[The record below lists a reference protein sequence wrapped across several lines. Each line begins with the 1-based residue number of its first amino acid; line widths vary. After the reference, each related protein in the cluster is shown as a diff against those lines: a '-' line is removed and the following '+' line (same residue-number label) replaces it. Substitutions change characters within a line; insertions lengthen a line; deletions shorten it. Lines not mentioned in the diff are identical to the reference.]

1 MNTSTII
8 VGAGPAGLHA
18 AYVLSKAGHTCLIL
32 EARDRIGGRVH
43 TITGGDGKPFE
54 AGAEFIH
61 GDLPITIELLKKAG
75 LEKSKAGG
83 RWVSLRGG
91 EASGGSNGGK
101 DWSAMLKKMRSLER
115 NVSLQDFL
123 DEQYAGNEHVALKDR
138 AISYAEG
145 FDSADASRASAKA
158 LAEEWSSE
166 DGENYRIDGGY
177 GALMDY
183 LSKIVVSAGSRILL
197 SHPVSSVRSSAEGV
211 TVAVGDKTFTA
222 AQAVV
227 AVPLGV
233 LQKWGA
239 SLLPEAPAHTGALR
253 LLGMGDVIKFVF
265 RFREPFWEEAYPGLG
280 FLLGAAEVPT
290 WWTQAPEKS
299 AVLTG
304 WMAGRAARAHAH
316 LSEKML
322 REAAL
327 KSLAQTFSRD
337 IYSLEV
343 LLEETH
349 VFNWSDD
356 PCALGSYAYATV
368 DGKSAQAVLS
378 QPHDGRIFFAGE
390 YMYDGPAMGTV
401 EAALWSGREVATEIG
416 RVAAKIPAG

>member
-18 AYVLSKAGHTCLIL
+18 AYELSKTGHTCLIL
-32 EARDRIGGRVH
+32 EARDRIGGRVN
-43 TITGGDGKPFE
+43 TMTGGDGQSFE

-61 GDLPITIELLKKAG
+61 GDLPITFELLKKAG

-83 RWVSLRGG
+83 HWVSLRGG

-101 DWSAMLKKMRSLER
+101 GWSAMLKKMRGLNR
-115 NVSLQDFL
+115 DVSLQDFL
-123 DEQYAGNEHVALKDR
+123 DEHYAGNDHVALKDR

-166 DGENYRIDGGY
+166 DGENYRINGGY

-183 LSKIVVSAGSRILL
+183 LARIVASAGSRVLL
-197 SHPVSSVRSSAEGV
+197 SHPVSSIRSSAEGI
-211 TVAVGDKTFTA
+211 TVAVADKTFAA
-222 AQAVV
+222 AQVVV
-227 AVPLGV
+227 ALPLGV
-233 LQKWGA
+233 LQKKGT

-253 LLGMGDVIKFVF
+253 LLGVGDVIKFVF
-265 RFREPFWEEAYPGLG
+265 RFREAFWEEAYPGLG
-280 FLLGAAEVPT
+280 FLLSAAEVPT
-290 WWTQAPEKS
+290 WWTQEPEKS
-299 AVLTG
+299 PVLTG
-304 WMAGRAARAHAH
+304 WMAGRAAHAHAH
-316 LSEKML
+316 LSEEML

-327 KSLAQTFSRD
+327 KSLAQIFSRD
-337 IYSLEV
+337 VYTLEV
-343 LLEETH
+343 LLEEAH
-349 VFNWSDD
+349 IFNWSDD
-356 PCALGSYAYATV
+356 SYALGSYAYATV

-401 EAALWSGREVATEIG
+401 EAALWSGREVAVEVIG
-416 RVAAKIPAG
+416 